1 MIIHD
6 GYEISTMT
14 IAFVCFGIVLIA
26 GALAMMRL
34 RHRYPPSLIGA
45 LVGALLCFV
54 LLEALPAIT

>member
-6 GYEISTMT
+6 GYELSTMT
-14 IAFVCFGIVLIA
+14 IAFMCFGVVLVI
-26 GALAMMRL
+26 GALAMIRL

-45 LVGALLCFV
+45 LVGAILCFV